1 MNKILYTIIVSFLL
15 SVNVLSAPK
24 ISVKTAIL
32 VDYDSDE
39 ILFESD
45 PDLEIYPASMTKIMT
60 TIIAFDLLQKQRI
73 TLDDKFIVSENAWRM
88 SQSGYSS
95 MFIMINDEVSVEEL
109 LRGIIVASGND
120 ACVALAEGI
129 AGTEENFVDM
139 MNEKAAELGMLDT
152 NFANSSGINHT
163 ENYSTVRDIAIMSKY
178 LIKNYPEYYPMYAE
192 TSFSW
197 DRTGGDPIKQGNRNP
212 LLYKKVGVDGIK
224 TGYLAVE
231 KYSLAS
237 TMKRDTRRLIAV
249 ASGFENRV
257 RDLAIP

>member
-120 ACVALAEGI
+120 ACGF
-129 AGTEENFVDM
+129 G
-139 MNEKAAELGMLDT
+139 
-152 NFANSSGINHT
+152 
-163 ENYSTVRDIAIMSKY
+163 
-178 LIKNYPEYYPMYAE
+178 
-192 TSFSW
+192 
-197 DRTGGDPIKQGNRNP
+197 GGDRRNRG
-212 LLYKKVGVDGIK
+212 K
-224 TGYLAVE
+224 
-231 KYSLAS
+231 
-237 TMKRDTRRLIAV
+237 
-249 ASGFENRV
+249 FC
-257 RDLAIP
+257 